1 MVNILSLIEHLT
13 IDVCKALPYFY
24 AFTGCDTVSSFNGEG
39 KCTFFDTRM
48 ESKKKNDLTK
58 TFIKPGNMPEA
69 INSDGKN
76 TLEFLVKIVYL
87 GNVKD
92 IENISLNEMRKNQFT
107 QSTSN
112 DLKKIA
118 PSSDALKM
126 RSLRAAH
133 IAGFEW
139 VECLHN
145 VSVPD
150 PSVRGYVLKDDMF
163 VPKWLSKVSTFN
175 VAEFFQTCKC
185 KTTKCVTFKCA
196 KLGISCLPQ
205 CCNRECIK

>member
-1 MVNILSLIEHLT
+1 
-13 IDVCKALPYFY
+13 
-24 AFTGCDTVSSFNGEG
+24 
-39 KCTFFDTRM
+39 M
-48 ESKKKNDLTK
+48 ESKKKTNLRK
-58 TFIKPGNMPEA
+58 TFIKLRNMPKS
-69 INSDGKN
+69 INSDDEN
-76 TLEFLVKIVYL
+76 TMEFLVKTVYF

-92 IENISLNEMRKNQFT
+92 IENISLNEMRKHQLT

-118 PSSDALKM
+118 LSYDALNM
-126 RSLRAAH
+126 HSLRTAH
-133 IAGFEW
+133 TAGFEW

-150 PSVRGYVLKDDMF
+150 PLVRGYVLKDDMF

-175 VAEFFQTCKC
+175 VAEFLQTCKC
-185 KTTKCVTFKCA
+185 KTVRCVICKCA

-205 CCNRECIK
+205 CLYNRECIN